1 MAYFIDKE
9 ACINCGA
16 CDPECPVDAIS
27 ELDDARF
34 IDADL
39 CTSCG
44 ACTEV
49 CPVECI
55 SPD

>member
-1 MAYFIDKE
+1 MAYFVNKE
-9 ACINCGA
+9 DCINCGA

-27 ELDDARF
+27 EKDDARF

-49 CPVECI
+49 CPTDCI